1 MAYFRPILLTTSFL
15 SSALW
20 SQATS
25 EFEHGSQQM
34 PRSTSLSSKVAG
46 IWPDRFDANMSM
58 ATSQPPAAELYVSL
72 LGRLRYD
79 FPSRNQL
86 WEFFDLE
93 GNPDGGELW
102 RDLTTYDYDQD
113 SCYIFNWWVFCVCRP
128 RQLYLMPFLFHRTF
142 SLIAPTWLQAAHY
155 TSTNYLLRQPA
166 TRPDGSYTNTPGNY
180 TKADLFK
187 MRNTMGMTN
196 NWLVADSSIAEPIR
210 LEGPDDF
217 DNPESV
223 AILEFSSFEERGEFD
238 ESIFDIPDICKNKEA
253 SFNGKR
259 LIERVSRGPARLLNA
274 MIPH

>member
-1 MAYFRPILLTTSFL
+1 MKRVRQAGPATELHASPSRMVYFRPILLTTTSFL
-15 SSALW
+15 PLFFSTTSALW

-58 ATSQPPAAELYVSL
+58 APSQPPAAELYVSL

-113 SCYIFNWWVFCVCRP
+113 SCYIFNW
-128 RQLYLMPFLFHRTF
+128 
-142 SLIAPTWLQAAHY
+142 
-155 TSTNYLLRQPA
+155 
-166 TRPDGSYTNTPGNY
+166 
-180 TKADLFK
+180 
-187 MRNTMGMTN
+187 
-196 NWLVADSSIAEPIR
+196 
-210 LEGPDDF
+210 
-217 DNPESV
+217 
-223 AILEFSSFEERGEFD
+223 
-238 ESIFDIPDICKNKEA
+238 
-253 SFNGKR
+253 
-259 LIERVSRGPARLLNA
+259 
-274 MIPH
+274 